1 MTKRWAGIFL
11 GLILL
16 AVSFPQPAFAQSS
29 EELKALRKEIEELK
43 EGQKAIQKELG
54 AIKGLLRARQAPRR
68 AAPTNVVLSVD
79 GAPFKGD
86 KSAKLTLIDFS
97 DYQ

>member
-1 MTKRWAGIFL
+1 MKKRLVTIFL

-16 AVSFPQPAFAQSS
+16 AVPFPQPVFAQSS
-29 EELKALRKEIEELK
+29 EELRTLRKEIEELK
-43 EGQKAIQKELG
+43 EGQKAIQKELE
-54 AIKGLLRARQAPRR
+54 AIKGLLRARQGRR
-68 AAPTNVVLSVD
+68 SPAPTNVVLSVD
-79 GAPFKGD
+79 GAPYKGD

>member
-1 MTKRWAGIFL
+1 MTKRLVTIFL

-16 AVSFPQPAFAQSS
+16 AVPFPQPVFAQSS
-29 EELKALRKEIEELK
+29 EELRTLRKEIEELK
-43 EGQKAIQKELG
+43 EGQKAIQKELE
-54 AIKGLLRARQAPRR
+54 AIKGLLRARQAPR
-68 AAPTNVVLSVD
+68 APAPTNVVLSVD
-79 GAPFKGD
+79 GAPYKGD

>member
-1 MTKRWAGIFL
+1 MTKRLGTLFL

-16 AVSFPQPAFAQSS
+16 AVSFPHPVFAQSS
-29 EELKALRKEIEELK
+29 EELKSLRKEVEGLK
-43 EGQKAIQKELG
+43 EGQKAIQKELE
-54 AIKGLLRARQAPRR
+54 AIKGLLRARQARR
-68 AAPTNVVLSVD
+68 PPAPTNVVLSVE